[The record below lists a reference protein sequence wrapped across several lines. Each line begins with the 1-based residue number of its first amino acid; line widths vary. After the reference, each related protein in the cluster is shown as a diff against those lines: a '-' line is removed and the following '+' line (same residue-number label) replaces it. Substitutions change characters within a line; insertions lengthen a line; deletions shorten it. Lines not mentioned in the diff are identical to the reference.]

1 MYDMKM
7 KASREIAC
15 SPCVTSEE
23 ENYPCVYLDVPK
35 GMAKVLRGLGVGDE
49 VSVTLK
55 AKIKGLTLR
64 DPETSYN
71 GGAGSIDL
79 EVGMADIKAASGV
92 FGDLT
97 ESDDE

>member
-7 KASREIAC
+7 KASRAIAC
-15 SPCVTSEE
+15 SPCEEAEE
-23 ENYPCVYLDVPK
+23 EQYPCVYLDVPE
-35 GMAKVLRGLGVGDE
+35 GMGKVLRGLSVGDE
-49 VSVTLK
+49 VTVTFK
-55 AKIKGLTLR
+55 AKIKGLNLR
-64 DPETSYN
+64 DPKTSYN

-92 FGDLT
+92 FGDLA